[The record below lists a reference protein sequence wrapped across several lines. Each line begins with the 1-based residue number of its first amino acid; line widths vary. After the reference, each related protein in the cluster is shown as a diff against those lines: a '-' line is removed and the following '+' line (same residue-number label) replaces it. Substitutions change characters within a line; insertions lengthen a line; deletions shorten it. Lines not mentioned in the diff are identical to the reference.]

1 MSTLVIFTRELTN
14 AILNIS
20 YQLEKANELRAE
32 ELEIRKKELELKG
45 AII

>member
-1 MSTLVIFTRELTN
+1 MVVVMFPKDISQ
-14 AILNIS
+14 AIVEIA

-45 AII
+45 YVL